1 MWPPYFA
8 PEDLVRGNNEDKTPR
23 RDRFFGCWFGSH
35 ILPHHVSQCICRFVY
50 VPVSWVGTCHWQPRG
65 VDKYPCIYS
74 PSHRILLTFRVS
86 THFSVCQ
93 CSDAWELE
101 MVPWKGGAEF
111 RNNNRYNLAAQM
123 YQFNLIIY
131 VLFCLLDLKA
141 WATSYCPLSC
151 VWILV
156 QTLPHWWCEEMA
168 ITNSFFTG
176 LFVFISLGTLTAPP
190 MGLELCKGA
199 FQGYHVISILPFR
212 SQNR

>member
-1 MWPPYFA
+1 MWSPYFA
-8 PEDLVRGNNEDKTPR
+8 PEDLVRGNNEDKTPW
-23 RDRFFGCWFGSH
+23 RDRFFGCRFGSH
-35 ILPHHVSQCICRFVY
+35 ILPHRVSQCICCFVY
-50 VPVSWVGTCHWQPRG
+50 VPVSWIGTCHWQPRG

-101 MVPWKGGAEF
+101 MVPWKGGAEL

-123 YQFNLIIY
+123 YQFNSIIY

-141 WATSYCPLSC
+141 WAISYCSLSC
-151 VWILV
+151 LWFLV

-168 ITNSFFTG
+168 ITNSSFTG
-176 LFVFISLGTLTAPP
+176 LFVLISLGTLAAPP

-199 FQGYHVISILPFR
+199 FQG
-212 SQNR
+212 

>member
-1 MWPPYFA
+1 MKTRRH
-8 PEDLVRGNNEDKTPR
+8 EGTGSLVTDLG
-23 RDRFFGCWFGSH
+23 
-35 ILPHHVSQCICRFVY
+35 
-50 VPVSWVGTCHWQPRG
+50 
-65 VDKYPCIYS
+65 
-74 PSHRILLTFRVS
+74 LTFFLIMWANAFAVLFMFLWAELGLVIDNQGVLTNTLAFIHPPTEYS
-86 THFSVCQ
+86 SHFVLAHIFSVCQ

-123 YQFNLIIY
+123 DQFNLIIY
-131 VLFCLLDLKA
+131 VLFCLPDLKA
-141 WATSYCPLSC
+141 WATSSCPLSC
-151 VWILV
+151 LWFLV